1 MKLILWC
8 LTFAY
13 MFLSFIMTHKE
24 NWVGVVILTSLYT
37 ITICTLGIIEAIEE
51 RK

>member
-13 MFLSFIMTHKE
+13 MLLSPLMTYKE
-24 NWVGVVILTSLYT
+24 NWIGVVILTSLYT
-37 ITICTLGIIEAIEE
+37 ITICTLSIIEAIEE

>member
-8 LTFAY
+8 LTFSY
-13 MFLSFIMTHKE
+13 MLMSPLMTYKE
-24 NWVGVVILTSLYT
+24 NWVGVAILTFLFT
-37 ITICTLGIIEAIEE
+37 ITICTLGIIEAIEG